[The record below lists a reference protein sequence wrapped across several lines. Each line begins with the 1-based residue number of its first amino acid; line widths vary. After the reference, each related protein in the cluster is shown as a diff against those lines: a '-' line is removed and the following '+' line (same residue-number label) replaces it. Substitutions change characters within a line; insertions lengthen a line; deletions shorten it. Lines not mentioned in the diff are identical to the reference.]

1 MRDIIIQK
9 LNEIEKRENVKI
21 IFAVESGS
29 RAWGIHSLY
38 SIYEVRFIYEILNPI

>member
-1 MRDIIIQK
+1 MKDKIIQK

-29 RAWGIHSLY
+29 RAWAY
-38 SIYEVRFIYEILNPI
+38 AYT